1 VIAGRRDLL
10 WRAVPQPD
18 DGRQQLTAMA
28 DAGNAQFFKVVRGE
42 IAQYFGA
49 DVVLAKRHLVALKAE
64 ASQPACYVH
73 RRSSGSV
80 MLKAEYR
87 RDDRQCPEPE
97 NQPSGRMHRTILKSS
112 RRWRRQNEGL
122 PLFAG

>member
-1 VIAGRRDLL
+1 LL

-28 DAGNAQFFKVVRGE
+28 DAGNAEFFKVVRGK

-64 ASQPACYVH
+64 ASQPAYYVH

-87 RDDRQCPEPE
+87 RDDRQYPEPE
-97 NQPSGRMHRTILKSS
+97 KSAVWPYAPDNS
-112 RRWRRQNEGL
+112 EVIA
-122 PLFAG
+122 PLAQAERGPAVICRLR